1 MIIDDDPV
9 CRALPHDDDIDA
21 ADYAAMIVK
30 KINIR
35 PPQTLGNK
43 DRALVGPQDQVDN
56 FRICNGNLSKRTLT
70 MNCRGVPLGK
80 HNWLFGRLFN
90 RQRRD
95 LIAEAFRRPQREKQQ
110 KTTQHILIAQFVAG
124 DRPATVA

>member
-35 PPQTLGNK
+35 PPQTLGYK

-80 HNWLFGRLFN
+80 DNWLFGRLFN

-95 LIAEAFRRPQREKQQ
+95 LIGEASRRRKEKSRKRQRS
-110 KTTQHILIAQFVAG
+110 IY
-124 DRPATVA
+124 